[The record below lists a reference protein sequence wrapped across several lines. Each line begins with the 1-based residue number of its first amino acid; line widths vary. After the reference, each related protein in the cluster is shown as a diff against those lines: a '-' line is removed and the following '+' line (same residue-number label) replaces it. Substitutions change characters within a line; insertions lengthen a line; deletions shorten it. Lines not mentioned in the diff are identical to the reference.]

1 MKELPVGTR
10 FAFHAALLFV
20 GVAMFLAGTMELT
33 PEAGRKILQMVGS
46 VVGLIG
52 LGGALIICWPER
64 ENSNVRRSP

>member
-20 GVAMFLAGTMELT
+20 GVAMFLVGTMA
-33 PEAGRKILQMVGS
+33 PESGRATLQVVGF

-52 LGGALIICWPER
+52 LGGALVICWPER
-64 ENSNVRRSP
+64 ENDNVRRSP